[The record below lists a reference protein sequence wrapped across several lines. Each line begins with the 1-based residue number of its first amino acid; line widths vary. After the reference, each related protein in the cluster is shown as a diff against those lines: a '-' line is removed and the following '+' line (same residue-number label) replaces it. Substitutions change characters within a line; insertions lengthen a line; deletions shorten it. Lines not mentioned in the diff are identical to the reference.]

1 MLLVMTCVSANLGS
15 NIFFFC
21 QLPYCV
27 DAIMAAQVTQELMCV
42 LSVRELVFIVHV
54 CMYGCFLHSCRLSSI
69 LFFGGLALTVTSPR
83 QGEKIT
89 ILVSGF

>member
-42 LSVRELVFIVHV
+42 LSVCELVFIVHV
-54 CMYGCFLHSCRLSSI
+54 CMYGCFLHSSRLSSI
-69 LFFGGLALTVTSPR
+69 LLFWGLALTVTR
-83 QGEKIT
+83 EKN
-89 ILVSGF
+89 